1 MCMELRD
8 REEICQDLVINLIS
22 TGAET
27 YLPDINTKLWPFV
40 LHFCNFGAFFAHM
53 PAIPLGSFGFFKGF
67 VTSLPCLNGIC
78 LPVMLPKLSAS

>member
-40 LHFCNFGAFFAHM
+40 LHFWRIFAHM

-67 VTSLPCLNGIC
+67 VTSLPCLNSIW